1 MKKFFALGLAVLVL
15 GLAAIPA
22 LAATDTQQTTSDLAA
37 LYQQMV
43 NLRKQII
50 DKYVDLGKITPDQA
64 KIAKDRVDQMYEWQ
78 KENNFQYGPGWG
90 MGPGYCHGG
99 AGFGP
104 GAGFGRGPAR
114 WGGGLGTAPAAP
126 APAAQS

>member
-1 MKKFFALGLAVLVL
+1 MKKLLAFGIAALVL
-15 GLAAIPA
+15 ALTAIPA
-22 LAATDTQQTTSDLAA
+22 LAATDTQDTTADLAA

-50 DKYVDLGKITPDQA
+50 DKYVDLGRITPDQA

-90 MGPGYCHGG
+90 MAPGFCHS
-99 AGFGP
+99 GFGP
-104 GAGFGRGPAR
+104 GAGLGRGPAR
-114 WGGGLGTAPAAP
+114 WGYGPGYAPSSP